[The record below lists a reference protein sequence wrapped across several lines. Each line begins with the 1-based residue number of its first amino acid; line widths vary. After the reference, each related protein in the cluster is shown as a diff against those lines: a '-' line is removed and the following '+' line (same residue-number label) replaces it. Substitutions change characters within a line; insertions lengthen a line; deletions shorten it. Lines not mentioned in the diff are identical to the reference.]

1 MALTGAREAHLA
13 WFAGVFGARPLTP
26 GVGDLYL
33 LSLAG
38 AFDEPFVN

>member
-1 MALTGAREAHLA
+1 MALTGAREANLV
-13 WFAGVFGARPLTP
+13 WFAGVFGARPVTP
-26 GVGDLYL
+26 DVGDLCL